1 MSRRSHRT
9 NSKRNDSLAPI
20 GVFGGTFDPVH
31 FGHLRSAL
39 ELLEQLPL
47 ATIRFIP
54 CRQPP
59 HRDAPLASPEQRLAL
74 LRLALVGEAR
84 FILDDRELIRPGP
97 SYMVD
102 TLASLRTEHKE
113 TPLCLILGS
122 DAFGGLTLWHRWAE
136 LIELAHL
143 LIMKR
148 PGEPLP
154 QEARLE
160 ELLEARCI
168 RYPAQL
174 RQQAA
179 GFILPVEIT
188 QLAIS
193 ATQIRALIK
202 AGQSPRY
209 LLPDA
214 VWGYI
219 QEKGLYFQNLRVWEE

>member
-1 MSRRSHRT
+1 VIRRSYRT
-9 NSKRNDSLAPI
+9 KSNRNDSLAPI
-20 GVFGGTFDPVH
+20 GVLGGTFDPVH

-39 ELLEQLPL
+39 ELLEQLSL
-47 ATIRFIP
+47 AKIRFIP

-59 HRDAPLASPEQRLAL
+59 HRDAPIASPKQRLTL
-74 LRLALVGEAR
+74 LQLALVGEAR
-84 FILDDRELIRPGP
+84 FILDERELARPGP

-102 TLASLRTEHKE
+102 TLASLRAEQGD

-122 DAFGGLTLWHRWAE
+122 DAFGGLTRWHRWVE

-154 QEARLE
+154 QEGRLG
-160 ELLEARCI
+160 ELLETRRI
-168 RYPAQL
+168 RHPAQL
-174 RQQAA
+174 RQQVA
-179 GFILPVEIT
+179 GFILPVKVT

-214 VWGYI
+214 VWDYI
-219 QEKGLYFQNLRVWEE
+219 QERRLYFQNPLIWEE